1 MLRSKD
7 VAPYF
12 SFYRR
17 NMQQIKVYK
26 GCVHLLESAEE
37 ASAWLKEREDG
48 SMVTFDW
55 ETTGL
60 EYDAIPLGLSLHQR
74 GVSPCFIP
82 VDYFFDKGIPMEVLA
97 DICNREFKRLRL
109 IAHNAKYDSMINVMN
124 GIKDENCNI
133 IADTLI
139 MIHLYDPSLDKQL
152 EKRVK
157 ADFGYDKPTFEKI
170 SGKKWN
176 KINWAKDGNE
186 LLPLLAGYAGED
198 TYWETQMYYMYKPL
212 LDEDAWKILRKIEM
226 PLIKILRDAKIR
238 GVKIDVGLLEDMRV
252 EAGQKLVDY
261 KENIYEAAGCVFN
274 LNSNPQKQKVFFEKL
289 KLPVISRT
297 KSGAPSTDSKS
308 AEEWAEMGYP
318 IGEALVAYSEL
329 QKLMSGYLIPIPE
342 LLDDDCVLRGDLN
355 SCGTKTGRMSSSNP
369 NLQNQPNNHDF
380 PIRCAFVPRPGYVF
394 VNYDYSQLELRVMA
408 HMSKDAKFM
417 DIFLHGRDPHG
428 EVAKSCGI
436 TRKQAKCVNQNTLI
450 YTDKGVVRIGD
461 ISSCRREDT
470 FDAPLIKEVYNGTRM
485 IGVNSFYSNGMHN
498 TLGVITKRGIVRCSE
513 EHKFLLTDGQLKR
526 AADLKVGD
534 ELIDNSPLRYSGEE
548 AFISCNPFFDGGET
562 LSIKMDEQWAY
573 IAGVLTGDGCFSQK
587 HIGVAAG
594 NGRFFRAWRET
605 LKSEFAKKGLPLTSR
620 SNANYLYLGSS
631 RFVKFMIPFGLSD
644 ERGVKNFKIPMWVIN
659 GSIDIRKN
667 FLGGLIDTDGTVDE
681 RGTTS
686 ICTKSI
692 QLAEDLCF
700 LLNSIGYDY
709 GVECCWNKT
718 YNRYYY
724 RIHIFSTSLADLL
737 DSSVL
742 RCPHKIISLT
752 ERVARV
758 GKGATKKANKVLQVL
773 SLGQDYLCD
782 LNVDSEDHLY
792 MTGTLVTLN
801 TMNFGVLYG
810 MGPDKYER
818 TFNVSRE
825 RALQMIDD
833 YHNTY
838 EGFAKWK
845 TATENYAKK
854 YGYVKNLF
862 GRIRRFTEATKNP
875 FEGIDKK
882 KFFSELRQS
891 VNTIIQGTGA
901 DIVKL
906 ATVAMCKKFEEL
918 NLDAHFL
925 LQVHDE
931 VLIEARIDQMREIE
945 RVVIDCMENTVK
957 LDVPLIADG
966 KILANWGEMKETD
979 IPSLP
984 DRFDYSLYSTIL

>member
-1 MLRSKD
+1 MRE
-7 VAPYF
+7 
-12 SFYRR
+12 
-17 NMQQIKVYK
+17 IKVHK
-26 GCVHLLESAEE
+26 GCVHLLENAEE
-37 ASAWLKEREDG
+37 ASLWLREREDG
-48 SMVTFDW
+48 SIVTFDW

-60 EYDAIPLGLSLHQR
+60 EYNAIPLGLSLHQR

-82 VDYFFDKGIPMEVLA
+82 VDYFFDSGVPMEILA
-97 DICNREFKRLRL
+97 NICNREFKRLKL

-133 IADTLI
+133 VADTLI

-157 ADFGYDKPTFEKI
+157 ADFGYEKPTFEKI
-170 SGKKWN
+170 SGKRWN

-198 TYWETQMYYMYKPL
+198 TYWETQMYYKYKPL
-212 LDEDAWKILRKIEM
+212 LDEDAWRILRKIEM

-238 GVKIDVGLLEDMRV
+238 GVKIDAGLLEDMRV
-252 EAGQKLVDY
+252 EAEQKLVEY

-289 KLPVISRT
+289 KLPVISKT
-297 KSGAPSTDSKS
+297 KSGAPSTDAKS

-428 EVAKSCGI
+428 EVAKACGI
-436 TRKQAKCVNQNTLI
+436 TRKQAKCVNGNTLI
-450 YTDKGVVRIGD
+450 LTDKGVVRIGELSD
-461 ISSCRREDT
+461 NQNDDT
-470 FDAPLIKEVYNGTRM
+470 FSATPFKKVWNGHEYSN
-485 IGVNSFYSNGMHN
+485 INSFYSNGKDE
-498 TLGVITKRGIVRCSE
+498 TILIVSRRGALRCSQN
-513 EHKFLLTDGQLKR
+513 HQLLLADGTLKR
-526 AADLKVGD
+526 AEEITCDDVLMD
-534 ELIDNSPLRYSGEE
+534 SPHVEI
-548 AFISCNPFFDGGET
+548 ISQKPIIEYNPFFEDGKT
-562 LSIKMDEQWAY
+562 FSIEMDETWAY
-573 IAGVLTGDGCFSQK
+573 IAGVLTGDGCFSPK
-587 HIGVAAG
+587 HIGISVG
-594 NGRFFRAWRET
+594 TGRFFKAWASILTEV
-605 LKSEFAKKGLPLTSR
+605 FAEKGLPLTKR
-620 SNANYLYLGSS
+620 VGANYMYLGSS

-644 ERGVKNFKIPMWVIN
+644 ERGKKNFKIPMWVLN
-659 GSIDIRKN
+659 GSETIRKSY
-667 FLGGLIDTDGTVDE
+667 LCGLIDTDGTISE
-681 RGTTS
+681 KGTTS
-686 ICTKSI
+686 ICTKSV
-692 QLAEDLCF
+692 QLLEDLCF
-700 LLNSIGYDY
+700 LLNSIGYSY
-709 GVECCWNKT
+709 GVEPSYNKT
-718 YNRYYY
+718 YNRMYYKV
-724 RIHIFSTSLADLL
+724 HIYSISLGDLL
-737 DSSVL
+737 ECGFL
-742 RCPHKIISLT
+742 KCPHKVQSLK
-752 ERVARV
+752 ERVLKIYRSPHH
-758 GKGATKKANKVLQVL
+758 KENSVLHVERI
-773 SLGQDYLCD
+773 GRGYLCD
-782 LNVDSEDHLY
+782 VNLDNTDHLY
-792 MTGTLVTLN
+792 TSGTLITHN

-833 YHNTY
+833 YHSTY

-854 YGYVKNLF
+854 HGYVKNLF
-862 GRIRRFTEATKNP
+862 GRIRRFTETTKNP
-875 FEGIDKK
+875 FEGIDKRK
-882 KFFSELRQS
+882 YFGELRQS

-906 ATVAMCKKFEEL
+906 ATIAMCNKFEEL
-918 NLDAHFL
+918 DLDAHFL

-966 KILANWGEMKETD
+966 KILANWGEMKLD
-979 IPSLP
+979 DLPSLP
-984 DRFDYSLYSTIL
+984 DRFDYLLYTSLCN

>member
-1 MLRSKD
+1 
-7 VAPYF
+7 
-12 SFYRR
+12 
-17 NMQQIKVYK
+17 MQEIKVYK

-37 ASAWLKEREDG
+37 VSAWLKEREDG

-82 VDYFFDKGIPMEVLA
+82 VDYFFDNGVPMEVLA
-97 DICNREFKRLRL
+97 DICNREFKRLKL
-109 IAHNAKYDSMINVMN
+109 IAHNAKYDSMVNVMN

-157 ADFGYDKPTFEKI
+157 ADFGYEKPTFEKI
-170 SGKKWN
+170 SGKRWN

-198 TYWETQMYYMYKPL
+198 TYWETQMYYKYEPL
-212 LDEDAWKILRKIEM
+212 LDEDAWRILRKIEL

-252 EAGQKLVDY
+252 EAERKLVEY

-297 KSGAPSTDSKS
+297 KSGVPSTDAKS
-308 AEEWAEMGYP
+308 AEEWAEMGYS

-329 QKLMSGYLIPIPE
+329 QKLVSGYLSPIPE

-408 HMSKDAKFM
+408 HMSKDSKFM

-428 EVAKSCGI
+428 EVAKACGI
-436 TRKQAKCVNQNTLI
+436 TRKQAKV
-450 YTDKGVVRIGD
+450 
-461 ISSCRREDT
+461 
-470 FDAPLIKEVYNGTRM
+470 
-485 IGVNSFYSNGMHN
+485 
-498 TLGVITKRGIVRCSE
+498 
-513 EHKFLLTDGQLKR
+513 
-526 AADLKVGD
+526 
-534 ELIDNSPLRYSGEE
+534 
-548 AFISCNPFFDGGET
+548 
-562 LSIKMDEQWAY
+562 
-573 IAGVLTGDGCFSQK
+573 
-587 HIGVAAG
+587 
-594 NGRFFRAWRET
+594 
-605 LKSEFAKKGLPLTSR
+605 
-620 SNANYLYLGSS
+620 
-631 RFVKFMIPFGLSD
+631 
-644 ERGVKNFKIPMWVIN
+644 
-659 GSIDIRKN
+659 
-667 FLGGLIDTDGTVDE
+667 
-681 RGTTS
+681 
-686 ICTKSI
+686 
-692 QLAEDLCF
+692 
-700 LLNSIGYDY
+700 
-709 GVECCWNKT
+709 
-718 YNRYYY
+718 
-724 RIHIFSTSLADLL
+724 
-737 DSSVL
+737 
-742 RCPHKIISLT
+742 
-752 ERVARV
+752 
-758 GKGATKKANKVLQVL
+758 
-773 SLGQDYLCD
+773 
-782 LNVDSEDHLY
+782 
-792 MTGTLVTLN
+792 
-801 TMNFGVLYG
+801 MNFGVLYG

-833 YHNTY
+833 YHHTY
-838 EGFAKWK
+838 EGFAEWK

-854 YGYVKNLF
+854 HGYVKNLF
-862 GRIRRFTEATKNP
+862 GRIRKFTETTKNP
-875 FEGIDKK
+875 FEGIDKR
-882 KFFSELRQS
+882 KFFGELRQA

-931 VLIEARIDQMREIE
+931 VLIEARIDQMRDIE

-966 KILANWGEMKETD
+966 KILANWGEMKD
-979 IPSLP
+979 DSVVSLS
-984 DRFDYSLYSTIL
+984 DRFDYSLYALLCG